1 MRQGF
6 RPATMN
12 VFAHSV
18 ARPGRRAAQGT
29 GDQHSCPLIWF
40 RASAAERP
48 SPRRGELGRSSGD
61 RGRTG
66 PQRLLCEAGRP
77 RYRWE
82 WPGRGPLPRGRAAGR
97 CPALTLIK
105 GSLLRRAASE
115 EDQWRPVPG
124 HLTVDRGADDDQVI
138 TAVGQPDGPAIQLL
152 VRGQDAR
159 ADVPGPGEYAEPGRA
174 ALQAPG

>member
-1 MRQGF
+1 M
-6 RPATMN
+6 
-12 VFAHSV
+12 
-18 ARPGRRAAQGT
+18 RPGVPARNHECVRSQCCAPRATRSPGT